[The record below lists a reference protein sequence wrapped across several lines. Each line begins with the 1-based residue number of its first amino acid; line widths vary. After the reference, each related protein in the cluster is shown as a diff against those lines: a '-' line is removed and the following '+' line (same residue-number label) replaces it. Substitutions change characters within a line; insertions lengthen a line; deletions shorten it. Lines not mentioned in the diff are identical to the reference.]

1 MNDTPIFNFPL
12 TYSAVISKVAEFLA
26 LGTEDLIISNDGEI
40 TKIIDCAN
48 SLYNKVEFSS
58 PELESSFLIEESA
71 VVWLSIKPY
80 IKTIRDKVS
89 KAKFPEFHFPLKYD
103 EVISDFA
110 KFEGI
115 KDPVVRH
122 NKIPKLEEEIR
133 DTNLFYS
140 LRTNYTADPNIL
152 ANTVEEACAALYEG
166 IKPYITEYDEANKEP
181 EFYNPNINNIL
192 RDINTLI
199 EKSAVSIEQACRIIA
214 LAQKDQEIEAMRRQT
229 FALERVSH
237 KQF

>member
-89 KAKFPEFHFPLKYD
+89 KAKFPEFHFP
-103 EVISDFA
+103 SDFA

>member
-1 MNDTPIFNFPL
+1 MP
-12 TYSAVISKVAEFLA
+12 
-26 LGTEDLIISNDGEI
+26 
-40 TKIIDCAN
+40 
-48 SLYNKVEFSS
+48 NK
-58 PELESSFLIEESA
+58 LENNEA
-71 VVWLSIKPY
+71 
-80 IKTIRDKVS
+80 S
-89 KAKFPEFHFPLKYD
+89 KANPIFHFPLKYS

-115 KDPVVRH
+115 KDPVVKH
-122 NKIPKLEEEIR
+122 GKMPKLEEEIR

-140 LRTNYTADPNIL
+140 LRTNYTADPNIV
-152 ANTVEEACAALYEG
+152 ANTIEEACAALYEG
-166 IKPYITEYDEANKEP
+166 IKPYIVESDEASKEP

-199 EKSAVSIEQACRIIA
+199 EKSAVSIEQACTIIG

>member
-26 LGTEDLIISNDGEI
+26 LGTEDLIISNESTI
-40 TKIIDCAN
+40 TKAIDCAN
-48 SLYNKVEFSS
+48 SIYNGVEFSS
-58 PELESSFLIEESA
+58 PEHESSFLIEESA

-80 IKTIRDKVS
+80 IKIIRDKVS
-89 KAKFPEFHFPLKYD
+89 KAKFPIFHFPLKYD

-115 KDPVVRH
+115 KDPVVKH

-166 IKPYITEYDEANKEP
+166 IKPYIVECDEASKEP

-192 RDINTLI
+192 KDINTLI
-199 EKSAVSIEQACRIIA
+199 EKSAVSIEQACRIIE

-229 FALERVSH
+229 FAIERVSH